1 MCLFIMLYSGLYS
14 VYSVQSLLP
23 VSVSGQVVRPRCNN
37 KVIPRDVDRRHVMT
51 SRSNIT
57 VWTLPDTAGGPN
69 ITGGQLEIYL
79 GTLKNVSAEAED
91 LREERWNINTMLA
104 ICLGPLAVVL
114 LISYVIHW
122 FQVVQRVKRNIK
134 TRRLE
139 MMEVPHNKVSTM
151 MSIQTL
157 ENERSGL
164 YSGHFDKEEQLS

>member
-1 MCLFIMLYSGLYS
+1 MSG
-14 VYSVQSLLP
+14 
-23 VSVSGQVVRPRCNN
+23 SGQVERARCNN
-37 KVIPRDVDRRHVMT
+37 KVTPRDVDRRNVMT
-51 SRSNIT
+51 SGTNIS
-57 VWTLPDTAGGPN
+57 VWPVPDTAGGAN
-69 ITGGQLEIYL
+69 GTGGQLEVYL
-79 GTLKNVSAEAED
+79 GHKNVSAEAEV
-91 LREERWNINTMLA
+91 LREDRWNINTMLA

-164 YSGHFDKEEQLS
+164 YNGHFDKEEELS